1 MAVHH
6 TDCIVTENEEAAQR
20 FLNEVDSA
28 IVIHNASTQFA
39 DGGEFGFGAE
49 IGIATGRMHARGPV
63 GARTANLFQISPA
76 WKRADLPVKAKAPHG
91 GVSRE
96 THPSISP
103 ETYIAPLE
111 ENATK
116 EDAREIFAGPRTSC
130 HVRLPPHPPGLRVGL
145 FGGSFNPPH
154 EGHRAASLLALRRLH
169 LDCVWWLVSPGNPL
183 KDKAEL
189 APLAVRMH
197 AAQKLASHP
206 RIRISGIEEAIGTT
220 YSFETIAWL
229 KRRCPGVHFV
239 WIMGAD
245 NLAGLHRWKRWRDL
259 DFAGPDRRHRPARFN
274 FEINVFARRA
284 RRLRPTG

>member
-1 MAVHH
+1 
-6 TDCIVTENEEAAQR
+6 
-20 FLNEVDSA
+20 
-28 IVIHNASTQFA
+28 
-39 DGGEFGFGAE
+39 
-49 IGIATGRMHARGPV
+49 
-63 GARTANLFQISPA
+63 
-76 WKRADLPVKAKAPHG
+76 VKAKAPRK

-96 THPSISP
+96 TPSSISA
-103 ETYIAPLE
+103 ETDIAPLE
-111 ENATK
+111 ENAIT
-116 EDAREIFAGPRTSC
+116 EDARAIFGGARTSS
-130 HVRLPPHPPGLRVGL
+130 HVRLPPHPPGLRVGI

-189 APLAVRMH
+189 APLAARMR
-197 AAQKLASHP
+197 AAQKLANHP
-206 RIRISGIEEAIGTT
+206 RIRISGIEAAIGTT

-259 DFAGPDRRHRPARFN
+259 ISLVPIAVIDRPGSTLKSMSSRGGAALAPYRLNESAASRLATAPPPAFAFLHGPRSSLSSTAL
-274 FEINVFARRA
+274 RA
-284 RRLRPTG
+284 RAAS